1 MASRVSKSIS
11 LSVGSLS
18 KIERGKNGESRKKYM
33 KKDGMDGVVSAD
45 LGEKVQKF
53 KTNGEYSDNNKD
65 EKNKNYNDNDIQNDR
80 KEKRY
85 SDKAD
90 NIANSVN
97 NPHDEVTKKECVNSK
112 RDIQMEQSG
121 KEKKDDE
128 QKVSTLG
135 ENSSSSKKK
144 KKKRSYSNY
153 TIMSLTSISDRDS
166 GSDETEETRKKSKK
180 KTKTKS
186 SNHKANKNKDD
197 YEEKR
202 KRRHTSRDNSPSSPR
217 RTDDS
222 SLKRKKQ
229 KKEKERGRS
238 YSPLS
243 SIQSYDSYEKPRRK
257 DEKKKTQWKE
267 EYKKKVYSKLSS
279 ISMSSLYDDDD
290 DEYDRDRD
298 RSRRHSRD
306 RVKCEKNKGN
316 PRKRT
321 SREHYTKR
329 NSNGGGGKYEE
340 GKKHKNKND
349 KEKNYNRRRDSMDSF
364 AHSISSEESDRKKKK
379 KKKQSRSRSE
389 TRKTRG
395 NHDKR
400 THLRKSEEVDLRKEV
415 KGLGNAKGHY
425 IGRTG
430 KHYAPDGKHDTDE
443 VWHGDRNHGDDYA
456 RGVGRK
462 HHGKYSEKKY
472 KHTEKREEGRWRSPY
487 EERERGKDR
496 KIEEKNKKKKGKKY
510 NETDEQKS
518 TADSSFT
525 NSIKDSS
532 YSEMYEYKR
541 RSFGKEGYRRSRSI
555 HESSTY
561 SYTRGRRYDNNVM
574 MRRNKQGE
582 RKAEDFSP
590 TRNRKNDGMLKYR
603 LRKDLSK
610 ELRKKDE
617 EWIVRRESDMLGKHS
632 SRRYSSQNEDSYRA
646 YKYRH
651 QERGSYAALFGE
663 KKLRHHEGSDGK
675 DRRNGSDGYGESH
688 LNDRMGNW
696 LGERL
701 RDRLGGVERRTG
713 LINREKS
720 CPFLL
725 RLFYKKDME
734 FSSVDDINISANDLS
749 NNELQIY
756 AWIDITMREIVTLVK
771 DFYEES
777 RNRNAQWIFKA
788 YSKEKNQLTFLS
800 RVHSTRHNHKED
812 YKTLLSLNYEIG
824 DIILLSILFD
834 GSQHV
839 PSTSAICI

>member
-18 KIERGKNGESRKKYM
+18 KIERGKNDESRNKYTM
-33 KKDGMDGVVSAD
+33 KKDDMDGVFNAD
-45 LGEKVQKF
+45 LGDKAQKLRS
-53 KTNGEYSDNNKD
+53 NGDYSDNNKD
-65 EKNKNYNDNDIQNDR
+65 EKNKKYNDNDIQNDR
-80 KEKRY
+80 KEKSY
-85 SDKAD
+85 SDKDD
-90 NIANSVN
+90 NTANSVK
-97 NPHDEVTKKECVNSK
+97 NPHDEAIKKKECINSE
-112 RDIQMEQSG
+112 RDIQLEQSG

-128 QKVSTLG
+128 LKVSTLG
-135 ENSSSSKKK
+135 ENSSRSKKK

-166 GSDETEETRKKSKK
+166 GSGSGSGSDETEDTKKKSKK

-202 KRRHTSRDNSPSSPR
+202 KRRHNSRDNSPSSPR

-229 KKEKERGRS
+229 KKEKGRERS

-257 DEKKKTQWKE
+257 DEKKKNQWKE

-290 DEYDRDRD
+290 DEYDRDRGRRHSRGRSHSRN
-298 RSRRHSRD
+298 RSRSRDRSRD

-321 SREHYTKR
+321 SRERYTKR
-329 NSNGGGGKYEE
+329 NSNGCGGKYEE
-340 GKKHKNKND
+340 GKKHK
-349 KEKNYNRRRDSMDSF
+349 KE
-364 AHSISSEESDRKKKK
+364 A
-379 KKKQSRSRSE
+379 
-389 TRKTRG
+389 
-395 NHDKR
+395 
-400 THLRKSEEVDLRKEV
+400 DLRKEV

-425 IGRTG
+425 IGKTG
-430 KHYAPDGKHDTDE
+430 KHYAPGKKHDTDE
-443 VWHGDRNHGDDYA
+443 VLHGDRNHGDDYT
-456 RGVGRK
+456 RGGGRK
-462 HHGKYSEKKY
+462 HHGKHAEKKY
-472 KHTEKREEGRWRSPY
+472 KHTEKREDGRWRSPY

-496 KIEEKNKKKKGKKY
+496 KMEEKNKKKKGKKY

-525 NSIKDSS
+525 DSVKDSS

-541 RSFGKEGYRRSRSI
+541 RSLGKEGYRRSRSI
-555 HESSTY
+555 NESSTY
-561 SYTRGRRYDNNVM
+561 SYTKGRRYDNNVM

-590 TRNRKNDGMLKYR
+590 TRNRKNDGILKYR

-617 EWIVRRESDMLGKHS
+617 EWNVRRESDMLGKHS
-632 SRRYSSQNEDSYRA
+632 SRRYSVQNEDSYRA

-651 QERGSYAALFGE
+651 QERGSYAALFGG

-675 DRRNGSDGYGESH
+675 DRINGSGGYGESH
-688 LNDRMGNW
+688 LNDRMGAW

-701 RDRLGGVERRTG
+701 QDRLGGVERRTG